1 MTKYLTPEGLENLK
15 KELDYLENVK
25 RRQLAEQLKYAIS
38 FGDLKE
44 NAAYHQAKDA
54 QAFLEGRVL
63 ELKQIIAQARV
74 VENKTTDKVGIG
86 STVILNSANQQDKFI
101 IVDPQEA
108 DVLSGKISFESPLG
122 KKLMGKARGAKV
134 ILEVPRGKIEYTIV
148 EIK

>member
-1 MTKYLTPEGLENLK
+1 MAKYLTPEGLENLK
-15 KELDYLENVK
+15 KELDYLENVE
-25 RRQLAEQLKYAIS
+25 RRQLSEQLKYAIS

-63 ELKQIIAQARV
+63 ELKQIIAQAHV
-74 VENKTTDKVGIG
+74 VENKRTDRVGIG
-86 STVILNSANQQDKFI
+86 STVILDSANQQDKFM

-122 KKLMGKARGAKV
+122 KKLMGKSKGETV
-134 ILEVPRGKIEYTIV
+134 ILEVPKGKIEYIIV